1 MIKITKSS
9 QETRVFAKDLALEVR
24 GGDVILLRG
33 DLGSGKTTF
42 TQGFAEGLGIKKQ
55 ITSPTFLIIKTYE
68 VLREDIKTLYHLDL
82 YRLSSEKE
90 IEEIGILDIFDD
102 LEGVAIIEWGERLGN
117 LLPMKRIDLR
127 FKYLGEDKR
136 EISLEKINYD

>member
-102 LEGVAIIEWGERLGN
+102 LEGVAIIEWGEPLGN